1 MVDIQTVSIAAAS
14 AGVLVAAIYYML
26 TLRYNVK
33 ARQMELC
40 RLITSDLGSEQGCQR
55 YAMMMNMEWKDYE
68 DFREKHGYSNPE
80 MFGKWVSEWL
90 GWENMGALIR
100 SKVVTAENLYATGG
114 VGPIL
119 AWEKF
124 KDIIQSRRD
133 AVWGQDLYVNFEF
146 LAQEMLKIKM
156 KKDASFK
163 DKLSARLTKTGNTR
177 PTNQNQ

>member
-1 MVDIQTVSIAAAS
+1 MVDIQTVSIAVAS
-14 AGVLVAAIYYML
+14 AGVLAAAIYYML

-68 DFREKHGYSNPE
+68 DFREKYGYSNPE
-80 MFGKWVSEWL
+80 MFSKWVSEWL

-124 KDIIQSRRD
+124 KDIIQRQRD
-133 AVWGQDLYVNFEF
+133 VTWGRDHLSNAEF
-146 LAQEMLKIKM
+146 FAQEMLKIKLRN
-156 KKDASFK
+156 DPSFK
-163 DKLSARLTKTGNTR
+163 DKLEAYRKTLKHE
-177 PTNQNQ
+177 

>member
-1 MVDIQTVSIAAAS
+1 MADIQTISIAVAS

-26 TLRYNVK
+26 ILRYNVK
-33 ARQMELC
+33 ARRMELC

-68 DFREKHGYSNPE
+68 DFREKYGYSNPE
-80 MFGKWVSEWL
+80 MFSKWVSEWL

-124 KDIIQSRRD
+124 KDVIQRQRD
-133 AVWGQDLYVNFEF
+133 VVWGRDHLSNAEF
-146 LAQEMLKIKM
+146 FAQEMLKIKLRN
-156 KKDASFK
+156 DPSFK
-163 DKLSARLTKTGNTR
+163 DKLEAYRKTLKHE
-177 PTNQNQ
+177 

>member
-68 DFREKHGYSNPE
+68 DFREKYGYSNPE
-80 MFGKWVSEWL
+80 MFSKWVSEWL

-124 KDIIQSRRD
+124 KDIIQRQRD
-133 AVWGQDLYVNFEF
+133 VTWGRDHLSNAEF
-146 LAQEMLKIKM
+146 FAQEMLKIKLRS
-156 KKDASFK
+156 DPSFK
-163 DKLSARLTKTGNTR
+163 DKLEAYRKTLKHE
-177 PTNQNQ
+177 